1 MPHDVVITGVGLVSS
16 IGVGAEAHV
25 AALTA
30 NSPQPVYD
38 NVTHA
43 PLIVHAAPEMDFSVQ
58 IPKREQ
64 RQMELWQKLGVYG
77 AGLALDRAGIKG
89 DIDFCKTMDMVIAAA
104 GGERDLDVDAEIVA
118 RVASGQNAGDV
129 INAVLTND
137 LRPTLF
143 LAQLSNLLAGN
154 ISIVHKVTGSS
165 RTFMGEESAGVS
177 ALKTTIARICH
188 GQSTHALVGSSFNGQ
203 DPEVLLSF
211 ELAALLK
218 RDGWQPVW
226 ERQDKAGLITGS
238 GAAFLVLEERGRA
251 EKRGAKILAVIGEV
265 EEGRVKRDAQSAAK
279 ISTMFTKACGNVEP
293 DLIISGASG
302 APNSVALEQAV
313 LGQLGLGQSG
323 FGESGFGQ
331 SGSSPV
337 RAFSS
342 LTGYFKEPQFLFS
355 VGLAA
360 LALSEG
366 TSFSPFSA
374 TETGLANA
382 PKTVL
387 AQTIG
392 AMRGEGAVMLKKA

>member
-16 IGVGAEAHV
+16 IGVGAEAHIE
-25 AALTA
+25 ALTV
-30 NSPQPVYD
+30 PHPHPVFD
-38 NVTHA
+38 AARHA
-43 PLIVHAAPEMDFSVQ
+43 PLIVHATPEIDFAIQ

-77 AGLALDRAGIKG
+77 AGLALDQAGIK
-89 DIDFCKTMDMVIAAA
+89 DNHDLCKTMDMVVAAG
-104 GGERDLDVDAEIVA
+104 GGERDLDVDAEIIA
-118 RVASGQNAGDV
+118 RVASGQTAGDV

-177 ALKTTIARICH
+177 ALKTTIARIRH
-188 GQSTHALVGSSFNGQ
+188 GQSTHALVGGSYNGE
-203 DPEVLLSF
+203 DADMLLNF

-226 ERQDKAGLITGS
+226 ERAGKAGILTGS
-238 GAAFLVLEERGRA
+238 GAAFLVLEERTHA
-251 EKRGAKILAVIGEV
+251 EARGAKILANIGDV
-265 EEGRVKRDAQSAAK
+265 EEGRVKRDAQAAGK
-279 ISTMFTKACGNVEP
+279 ISAMMTRACGGTNP

-302 APNSVALEQAV
+302 APAAIALENQILAEI
-313 LGQLGLGQSG
+313 GAA
-323 FGESGFGQ
+323 
-331 SGSSPV
+331 PV

-342 LTGYFKEPQFLFS
+342 LTGYLKEPQFVFS

-366 TSFSPFSA
+366 TSYSAFSE
-374 TETGLANA
+374 TEMPASGA
-382 PKTVL
+382 PSNVL

-392 AMRGEGAVMLKKA
+392 AQRGEGAVMLKKA

>member
-16 IGVGAEAHV
+16 LGVGAEVHL

-30 NSPQPVYD
+30 TNPQPVFD
-38 NVTHA
+38 DATHA
-43 PLIVHAAPEMDFSVQ
+43 PLIVHAAPEMDFAVQ

-64 RQMELWQKLGVYG
+64 RQMELWQKLGVFG
-77 AGLALDRAGIKG
+77 AGLALDLAGIK
-89 DIDFCKTMDMVIAAA
+89 DNIDLCKSMDMVVAAA
-104 GGERDLDVDAEIVA
+104 GGERDLDVDAEIIA
-118 RVASGQNAGDV
+118 RVAAGQNAGDV

-165 RTFMGEESAGVS
+165 RTFMGEESAGIS
-177 ALKTTIARICH
+177 ALKTSISRIRH

-203 DPEVLLSF
+203 DADMLLNF

-226 ERQDKAGLITGS
+226 ERQGKAGILTGS
-238 GAAFLVLEERGRA
+238 GAAFLVLEERNHA
-251 EKRGAKILAVIGEV
+251 EKRGANLLASIGDV
-265 EEGRVKRDAQSAAK
+265 EEGRVKRDDKSIPK
-279 ISTMFTKACGNVEP
+279 ILAMFAKACADAAP
-293 DLIISGASG
+293 DLIMSGASG
-302 APNSVALEQAV
+302 ATNSIALEQEI
-313 LGQLGLGQSG
+313 LGKMNGV
-323 FGESGFGQ
+323 
-331 SGSSPV
+331 PV
-337 RAFSS
+337 RAFAS
-342 LTGYFKEPQFLFS
+342 LTGYLKEPQFLFS

-366 TSFSPFSA
+366 TLFSPFSA
-374 TETGLANA
+374 TESVSTKA

-392 AMRGEGAVMLKKA
+392 AIRGEGAVMLQKA

>member
-16 IGVGAEAHV
+16 IGVGAEAHID
-25 AALTA
+25 ALTA
-30 NSPQPVYD
+30 PQPQPVFD
-38 NVTHA
+38 AARHA
-43 PLIVHAAPEMDFSVQ
+43 PLIVHATPEIDFAIQ

-77 AGLALDRAGIKG
+77 AGLALDQAGIK
-89 DIDFCKTMDMVIAAA
+89 DNHDLCKTMDMVIAAG
-104 GGERDLDVDAEIVA
+104 GGERDLDVDAEIIA
-118 RVASGQNAGDV
+118 RVASGQSAGDV

-177 ALKTTIARICH
+177 ALKTTIARIRH
-188 GQSTHALVGSSFNGQ
+188 GQSTHALVGGSYNGE
-203 DPEVLLSF
+203 DADMLLNF

-226 ERQDKAGLITGS
+226 ERAGKAGILTGS
-238 GAAFLVLEERGRA
+238 GAAFLVLEERSHA
-251 EKRGAKILAVIGEV
+251 MARGAKILASIGDV
-265 EEGRVKRDAQSAAK
+265 EEGRVKRDARAAGK
-279 ISTMFTKACGNVEP
+279 ISVMMAKACGGTKP
-293 DLIISGASG
+293 DLILSGASG
-302 APNSVALEQAV
+302 APAAIALENQILAD
-313 LGQLGLGQSG
+313 L
-323 FGESGFGQ
+323 
-331 SGSSPV
+331 PDAPI

-342 LTGYFKEPQFLFS
+342 LTGYLKEPQFVFS

-360 LALSEG
+360 LALAEG
-366 TSFSPFSA
+366 TSYSVFSETEKPASA
-374 TETGLANA
+374 A
-382 PKTVL
+382 PSNVL

-392 AMRGEGAVMLKKA
+392 AQRGEGAVMLKKA

>member
-16 IGVGAEAHV
+16 IGVGAKAHI
-25 AALTA
+25 
-30 NSPQPVYD
+30 
-38 NVTHA
+38 A
-43 PLIVHAAPEMDFSVQ
+43 PLIVHAAPEIDFALQ

-77 AGLALDRAGIKG
+77 AGLALDQAGIK
-89 DIDFCKTMDMVIAAA
+89 DNIDLCKTMDMVIAAA
-104 GGERDLDVDAEIVA
+104 GGERDLDVDAEIIA
-118 RVASGQNAGDV
+118 RVAAGQNAGQV
-129 INAVLTND
+129 INAVLTTE

-165 RTFMGEESAGVS
+165 RTFMGEESAGIS
-177 ALKTTIARICH
+177 ALKTSISRIRH
-188 GQSTHALVGSSFNGQ
+188 GQSTHALVGSSFNGE
-203 DPEVLLSF
+203 DADILLNF

-226 ERQDKAGLITGS
+226 ARTGKSGLLTGS
-238 GAAFLVLEERGRA
+238 SSAFLVVEQRQHA
-251 EKRGAKILAVIGEV
+251 VNRGAKVLASIGDV
-265 EEGRVKRDAQSAAK
+265 EEGRAKRDELAAEK
-279 ISTMFTKACGNVEP
+279 VLAVMTKATSNTKP

-302 APNSVALEQAV
+302 IPDAVLLEQKILDEFAAT
-313 LGQLGLGQSG
+313 
-323 FGESGFGQ
+323 
-331 SGSSPV
+331 PV

-342 LTGYFKEPQFLFS
+342 LTGYLKEPQFIFS
-355 VGLAA
+355 VALAA

-366 TSFSPFSA
+366 TSYSPFSA
-374 TETGLANA
+374 GEA
-382 PKTVL
+382 PALSAPQTVL